1 MIVKFFTHGTGSAS
15 GVFNYLLGEENDR
28 EDAELLRGDVATQSL
43 LIDSLD
49 FTHKYTSG
57 CLSFEEKPDQVT
69 TQQKNDLMDGF
80 EKTITAG
87 LDRDRVSFTWIEH
100 RDKDRLELNFVIAN
114 VDLKH
119 GRLFQPYVHIHD
131 LWRVDAWKNIQN
143 IEHGFTD
150 PNDPAKKRL
159 MGQRDNL
166 PRDIKEVREIITNTL
181 LDMAVDGLVTNR
193 ADVVRALEDND
204 FKITRQTKSSIS
216 IENPD
221 PEATRS
227 IRLTGTL
234 YERDFKFSQEV
245 REEIIRESKSYR
257 GSDQQ
262 RLAENVAV
270 YERAIRYKQSYH
282 EQRHSEPKREQQL
295 DRGLRA
301 TDQRLD
307 RYLTFSKPNP
317 YTSRANGSQG
327 KDSADDEQSFSR
339 HEAASERERIAV
351 FELDKYQTM
360 DNLIVKPAIVFSRVW
375 KWANVGIE
383 VNAKAINGSDTRVN
397 ESEHRHDSALSR
409 NDPRQKSAN
418 RGIKH
423 LVTTANRNS
432 DREAAAITAASAD
445 LDDSLERAIKQL
457 SESDQQ
463 AQPSDCP
470 TRAHDRDREDTSD
483 YLEAFDRISSAT
495 QSIKSIV
502 IDRQERAQYDDK
514 PDPIKAREVEQQAAP
529 EPSYS
534 TPYDRTPYDP
544 PSPRF

>member
-1 MIVKFFTHGTGSAS
+1 MIVKFFTHGSGSAS

-57 CLSFEEKPDQVT
+57 CLSFEEKSDQVT
-69 TQQKNDLMDGF
+69 AQQKNNLMDGF

-119 GRLFQPYVHIHD
+119 GRLFQPYVHSHD
-131 LWRVDAWKNIQN
+131 LWRVNAWKNIQN

-166 PRDIKEVREIITNTL
+166 PRNIKEVREIITNSL
-181 LDMAVDGLVTNR
+181 KDMAVDGFITNR
-193 ADVVRALEDND
+193 ADVIKALEDAD
-204 FKITRQTKSSIS
+204 LKITRQTKPSIS

-221 PEATRS
+221 PDAKHP
-227 IRLTGTL
+227 IRLTGAL
-234 YERDFKFSQEV
+234 YERDFEFSAELQS
-245 REEIIRESKSYR
+245 EISRESEEYR

-262 RLAENVAV
+262 RLIENVAV
-270 YERAIRYKQSYH
+270 YDRATRYKQSYH
-282 EQRHSEPKREQQL
+282 EQRHSEPKREQQV
-295 DRGLRA
+295 DRGLRG

-307 RYLTFSKPNP
+307 RYLTLDPTSP
-317 YTSRANGSQG
+317 YTKGAKRPQG
-327 KDSADDEQSFSR
+327 RDSADDEQSFERYESSR
-339 HEAASERERIAV
+339 ERERIA
-351 FELDKYQTM
+351 LDGIDKYKAM
-360 DNLIVKPAIVFSRVW
+360 GSLSVKPSIVFSRVW
-375 KWANVGIE
+375 QWHNVGLAD
-383 VNAKAINGSDTRVN
+383 AKAINGSDKRVDAG
-397 ESEHRHDSALSR
+397 EPRHDSPLSR
-409 NDPRQKSAN
+409 NDRRQKSAD

-423 LVTTANRNS
+423 LTTIISEYANGS
-432 DREAAAITAASAD
+432 LAAITAASAD
-445 LDDSLERAIKQL
+445 INESIERAIKQL

-463 AQPSDCP
+463 ARPSDCV
-470 TRAHDRDREDTSD
+470 TRAHDRDREQTSE
-483 YLEAFDRISSAT
+483 YRESFDSISSAT

-502 IDRQERAQYDDK
+502 IERQDRAQYNDK
-514 PDPIKAREVEQQAAP
+514 PDPIKASACEVEQQAAP
-529 EPSYS
+529 ETS
-534 TPYDRTPYDP
+534 YDRTRYYP

>member
-1 MIVKFFTHGTGSAS
+1 MIVKFFTHGSGSAS

-114 VDLKH
+114 VDLEH
-119 GRLFQPYVHIHD
+119 GRLFQPYVHKHD

-143 IEHGFTD
+143 IEQGFTD

-166 PRDIKEVREIITNTL
+166 PRDIKEVRKIITNTL
-181 LDMAVDGLVTNR
+181 TDMAADGLITNR
-193 ADVVRALEDND
+193 ADVIKALEDADLNV
-204 FKITRQTKSSIS
+204 TRQTNKSIS

-221 PEATRS
+221 PDAKHP
-227 IRLTGTL
+227 IRLTGAL
-234 YERDFKFSQEV
+234 YERDFEFSAELQS
-245 REEIIRESKSYR
+245 EISRESEEYR

-262 RLAENVAV
+262 RLIENVAV
-270 YERAIRYKQSYH
+270 YDRATRYKQSYH
-282 EQRHSEPKREQQL
+282 EQRHSEPKREQQI
-295 DRGLRA
+295 DRGLRE
-301 TDQRLD
+301 TDQRLA
-307 RYLTFSKPNP
+307 RYLTFSEPNP
-317 YTSRANGSQG
+317 YARSAKGAQG
-327 KDSADDEQSFSR
+327 RHRRDDEQSFERYESSR
-339 HEAASERERIAV
+339 ERERIA
-351 FELDKYQTM
+351 LDGIDKYKAM
-360 DNLIVKPAIVFSRVW
+360 GSLSVKPSIVFSRVW
-375 KWANVGIE
+375 QWHNVGLAD
-383 VNAKAINGSDTRVN
+383 AKAINGSDKRVDA
-397 ESEHRHDSALSR
+397 SEPRYDSPLSS
-409 NDPRQKSAN
+409 NDRRQKSAD

-423 LVTTANRNS
+423 LTTIISEYANGS
-432 DREAAAITAASAD
+432 LTATAAASSD
-445 LDDSLERAIKQL
+445 LNDSLERAIEQL
-457 SESDQQ
+457 SNSDQQ
-463 AQPSDCP
+463 ARPSDSAA
-470 TRAHDRDREDTSD
+470 RAHDRDREDTNE
-483 YLEAFDRISSAT
+483 YREAFDSISSAT

-502 IDRQERAQYDDK
+502 IDRHDRAERDVK
-514 PDPIKAREVEQQAAP
+514 PDPIVETYNKPALAP
-529 EPSYS
+529 DPATAEP
-534 TPYDRTPYDP
+534 TPYYP

>member
-1 MIVKFFTHGTGSAS
+1 M
-15 GVFNYLLGEENDR
+15 
-28 EDAELLRGDVATQSL
+28 TQKL

-57 CLSFEEKPDQVT
+57 CLSFEETPDQVT
-69 TQQKNDLMDGF
+69 EQQKNDLMDGF

-87 LDRDRVSFTWIEH
+87 LDDRVSFSWVQHI
-100 RDKDRLELNFVIAN
+100 DKGRLELNFVIAN
-114 VDLKH
+114 VDLEH
-119 GRLFQPYVHIHD
+119 GRLFQPYVHKHD

-143 IEHGFTD
+143 IEQGFTD

-193 ADVVRALEDND
+193 ADVIKALEDND

-221 PEATRS
+221 PDAKHP
-227 IRLTGTL
+227 IRLTGAL
-234 YERDFKFSQEV
+234 YERDFKFSAELQQEV
-245 REEIIRESKSYR
+245 ERESESYR

-262 RLAENVAV
+262 RLVENVAV
-270 YERAIRYKQSYH
+270 YERATRYKQSYH
-282 EQRHSEPKREQQL
+282 EQRHSEPKREQQA

-307 RYLTFSKPNP
+307 RYLTFSEPNP
-317 YTSRANGSQG
+317 YTSRAKGSQG
-327 KDSADDEQSFSR
+327 RDSADDEQSFSR

-351 FELDKYQTM
+351 FELDKYQIM

-409 NDPRQKSAN
+409 NDPRQKSAD

-423 LVTTANRNS
+423 LVTTANRHA
-432 DREAAAITAASAD
+432 DRAAADIATASAD
-445 LDDSLERAIKQL
+445 LNDSLERAIEQL

-463 AQPSDCP
+463 ARPSDCP
-470 TRAHDRDREDTSD
+470 TRAHDRDREQTSE
-483 YLEAFDRISSAT
+483 YREAFDSISSAT
-495 QSIKSIV
+495 KSIKSIV
-502 IDRQERAQYDDK
+502 IERQDRAQYNDK
-514 PDPIKAREVEQQAAP
+514 PDPIKASAREVEQQAAP
-529 EPSYS
+529 ETSS
-534 TPYDRTPYDP
+534 YDRTRYDS